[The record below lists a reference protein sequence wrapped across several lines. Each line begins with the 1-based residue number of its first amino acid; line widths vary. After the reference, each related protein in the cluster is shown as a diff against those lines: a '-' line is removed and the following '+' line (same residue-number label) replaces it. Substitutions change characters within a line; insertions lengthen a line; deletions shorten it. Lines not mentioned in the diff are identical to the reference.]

1 MSLEQCSYDY
11 SGYGQLSRKPSE
23 QNTYAGIEAAY
34 KCLVENF
41 GNKKEEIILYGQSVD
56 SAPTMDL
63 ASWWWYIWWT

>member
-34 KCLVENF
+34 KCLIENF
-41 GNKKEEIILYGQSVD
+41 GPNEEEIVLYGQSVG
-56 SAPTMDL
+56 SGSTVDL
-63 ASWWWYIWWT
+63 TRRLPRL

>member
-34 KCLVENF
+34 KCLIENF
-41 GNKKEEIILYGQSVD
+41 GPNEEEIVLYGQ
-56 SAPTMDL
+56 
-63 ASWWWYIWWT
+63 